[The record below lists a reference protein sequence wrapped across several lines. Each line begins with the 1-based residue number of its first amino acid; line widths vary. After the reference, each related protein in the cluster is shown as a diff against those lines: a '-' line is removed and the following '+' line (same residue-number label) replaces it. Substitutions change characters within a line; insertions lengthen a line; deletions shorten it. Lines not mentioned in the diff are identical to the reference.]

1 MHSVHR
7 CYDDDEKI
15 DATAEVKRCPQV
27 GLGKTHCRVQRWL
40 SDVRGAWE
48 DARQG
53 RYGEHLRGSR
63 ARSARRVDRVKF
75 RVDRDVFADAVAWTA
90 RSIPTRPGT
99 VPQLSGIMLGTT
111 SDGLALSGFDY
122 ETSAEVTA
130 SAEVADEGQVL
141 VSGRLLADIAR
152 ALPHQPVEVSLDGSR
167 LGLTCGSSRFSL
179 QTMPVEDYPALPEMP
194 PVVGSIE
201 SDAFTTAVT
210 QAVTAAGRDDMLPVL
225 TGVKLEIDGSRLS
238 LLATDRFRLSLR
250 ELDWSPDQPDLATF
264 ALVPARVLS
273 DTAKSLSPGSQ
284 LKIAMASDGG
294 SSDGLIGF
302 AAETPSGRRLT
313 TTRLIEGAFPNVRQ
327 LFPNA
332 TDITARVEVS
342 TLIEAVKRV
351 SLVAGRNTPI
361 RLTFADASVTL
372 EAGNGEEAQASESL
386 EAALSGDSMTIG
398 FNPSYLLDGLGAIPS
413 AYVHVAMTEP
423 GRPAAFAS
431 LADLDA
437 DPDLAFRYLLMPL
450 RMQG

>member
-1 MHSVHR
+1 M
-7 CYDDDEKI
+7 
-15 DATAEVKRCPQV
+15 
-27 GLGKTHCRVQRWL
+27 
-40 SDVRGAWE
+40 
-48 DARQG
+48 
-53 RYGEHLRGSR
+53 
-63 ARSARRVDRVKF
+63 KF
-75 RVDRDVFADAVAWTA
+75 RVERDVFADAVAWTA

-99 VPQLSGIMLGTT
+99 VPQLSGIMLSTT
-111 SDGLALSGFDY
+111 ADGLAMSGFDY
-122 ETSAEVTA
+122 ETSAEVSTPA
-130 SAEVADEGQVL
+130 QVADDGNVL

-152 ALPHQPVEVSLDGSR
+152 ALPHQPVDVALDGSKVA
-167 LGLTCGSSRFSL
+167 LTCGSSRFSL

-194 PVVGSIE
+194 STVGSID
-201 SDAFTTAVT
+201 SDVFTTAVT

-225 TGVKLEIDGSRLS
+225 TGVKIEIDGGRLS

-250 ELDWSPDQPDLATF
+250 ELTWNPDQPDIEAS

-273 DTAKSLSPGSQ
+273 DTAKSLATGSRVQ
-284 LKIAMASDGG
+284 IALGTDG

-302 AAETPSGRRLT
+302 AAESARGRRLT

-332 TDITARVEVS
+332 TEVS
-342 TLIEAVKRV
+342 ARLEVSGFIEGVKRV

-361 RLTFADASVTL
+361 RLTFTDSMVTL

-386 EAALSGDSMTIG
+386 ETALSGAGMTIG
-398 FNPSYLLDGLGAIPS
+398 FNPSYLLDGLGAIPGS
-413 AYVHVAMTEP
+413 HVHVSMTEP

-431 LADLDA
+431 LSDIDAEPDLD
-437 DPDLAFRYLLMPL
+437 FRYLLMPL